1 MPFFFRLFLRSELM
15 TPLTINIHNAISAL
29 SSALDLV
36 GVDEIM
42 HGKRVASI
50 ALAIAQQLH
59 WSDADCLSIL
69 HAGMLHDCGVSK
81 IIEHR
86 QLTETL
92 EWEGAEDHCIRGAL
106 YLSECQPLAY
116 LATAIRYHH
125 TRWEDLQNLNMDE
138 CTRLHT
144 NLLFLADRID
154 VLQAPMLCSNAIL
167 INYPEIIARIQTL
180 SGLLFAPVLVDA
192 FAQIA
197 NQEAFWLAM
206 EPDYIDEDLRLIGKN
221 APATLLNMVDL
232 KDLARL
238 FSRVVDAKS
247 PFTVE
252 HSQRVATIA
261 RHLAAEFGRSAELLD
276 QIEIAGLLHDIGK
289 LRVSEDI
296 IDKPSSLTSE
306 ERAMMHRHSYDTYR
320 ILRRVFGDSQIPFWA
335 GLHHETLI
343 GDGYPFKTQQNALD
357 LECRIIAVADI
368 FQALA
373 QERPYRAGM
382 HLENIISDMQARVT
396 DGHLDAQV
404 VAKLIADAER
414 YFHLAISATE

>member
-1 MPFFFRLFLRSELM
+1 M

-206 EPDYIDEDLRLIGKN
+206 EPDYLDEDLRLIGKN

-296 IDKPSSLTSE
+296 IDNSNSHYDPKL
-306 ERAMMHRHSYDTYR
+306 SYFR
-320 ILRRVFGDSQIPFWA
+320 LSG
-335 GLHHETLI
+335 
-343 GDGYPFKTQQNALD
+343 
-357 LECRIIAVADI
+357 
-368 FQALA
+368 
-373 QERPYRAGM
+373 
-382 HLENIISDMQARVT
+382 SDN
-396 DGHLDAQV
+396 
-404 VAKLIADAER
+404 
-414 YFHLAISATE
+414 